1 MVFLSAIFLIGLVW
15 IISRVFIVVPY
26 QQAYIQ
32 ERLGNYKRTLEAGF
46 HFLVPI
52 IDRVAYRHTLKEEV
66 IDVPPQV
73 CITRDNVQVEVDG
86 ILYIRVMDA
95 RKASYGINNYRFA
108 AIQLAQTSM
117 RSEVG
122 KLDLDHTF
130 SEREKINDA
139 VIKSVDT
146 ASDPWGVKVTRY
158 EIRNIMPTEGV
169 LHTMEQQMK
178 AERDK
183 RAEIAHSE
191 GARAATINRSEG
203 NKIESINISEGEK
216 QKRIN
221 EAEGAARAI
230 ELVAEATAEG
240 IREVAQALNAPGGED
255 ALNLQIAQEFIKRF
269 GHVVEKAQTSVVPL
283 DIGRIDGVFRGVSD
297 VVEGMKTKAGTK

>member
-1 MVFLSAIFLIGLVW
+1 MLFASGVFLIISIW

-26 QQAYIQ
+26 QQAFIQ
-32 ERLGNYKRTLEAGF
+32 ERLGNFKRTLEAGF
-46 HFLVPI
+46 HLLVPI

-95 RKASYGINNYRFA
+95 KKASYGINNYRYA
-108 AIQLAQTSM
+108 SIQLAQTSM

-139 VIKSVDT
+139 VIKSIDL
-146 ASDPWGVKVTRY
+146 ASEPWGVKVTRY
-158 EIRNIMPTEGV
+158 EIKNIIPTENV
-169 LHTMEQQMK
+169 LHTMEMQMK

-191 GARAATINRSEG
+191 GERSAVINRSEG
-203 NKIESINISEGEK
+203 DKQQSINVSEGEK

-221 EAEGAARAI
+221 ESTGAAKAI
-230 ELVAEATAEG
+230 ELLAEATAEG
-240 IREVAQALNAPGGED
+240 IHQVAAAINQPGGDD
-255 ALNLQIAQEFIKRF
+255 AVNLRIAEEFIKRF
-269 GHVVEKAQTSVVPL
+269 GAIIEKAPTAIVPL
-283 DIGRIDGVFRGVSD
+283 DIGKIDGVFRGVSQ
-297 VVEGMKTKAGTK
+297 VMQNVSGGKGNA